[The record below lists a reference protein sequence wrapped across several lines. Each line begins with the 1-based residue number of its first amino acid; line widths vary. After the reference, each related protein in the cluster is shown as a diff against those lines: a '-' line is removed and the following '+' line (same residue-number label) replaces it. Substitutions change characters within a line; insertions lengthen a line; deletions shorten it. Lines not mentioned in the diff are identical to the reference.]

1 MSQNMKRKEDALAP
15 GAAIAPSADIA
26 TAQFSPQGTES
37 RDERRSKMAK
47 TATTGTEPKSQ
58 KKTSKARA
66 TAIASS
72 VDRKKRLP
80 KAARPKNVTAA
91 PAANED
97 EEVSDAPEDDDRI
110 RANDTIK

>member
-15 GAAIAPSADIA
+15 GAAIAPSADVA